1 MTLTPFTRGT
11 HFGLLEGR
19 SANLLHL
26 AGKVARAARR
36 LPPSAAFSSS
46 WAAQLP
52 RPAFVLAGAFTPG
65 DA

>member
-1 MTLTPFTRGT
+1 MTTTPFTRGASSP
-11 HFGLLEGR
+11 LD
-19 SANLLHL
+19 HL

-36 LPPSAAFSSS
+36 LPPSAAFPSR

-52 RPAFVLAGAFTPG
+52 RLASVLAGAFTPG

>member
-1 MTLTPFTRGT
+1 MTPTPFTRGRPFT
-11 HFGLLEGR
+11 LPVT
-19 SANLLHL
+19 S

-36 LPPSAAFSSS
+36 LPPSAAFSS

-52 RPAFVLAGAFTPG
+52 RLAFVLAGAFRGG